1 MKETVIGIVTFLVFY
16 YFNFIILA
24 GISSVLL
31 PGGDAFIKSYADP
44 VYSGI
49 AALAAIVIV
58 CTCMIMKKL
67 DEVLRELKKE
77 KDEES
82 EIV

>member
-24 GISSVLL
+24 GISSVLV
-31 PGGDAFIKSYADP
+31 PGGDAFIKSYVDP

-49 AALAAIVIV
+49 AALADIVIV

-82 EIV
+82 ENV